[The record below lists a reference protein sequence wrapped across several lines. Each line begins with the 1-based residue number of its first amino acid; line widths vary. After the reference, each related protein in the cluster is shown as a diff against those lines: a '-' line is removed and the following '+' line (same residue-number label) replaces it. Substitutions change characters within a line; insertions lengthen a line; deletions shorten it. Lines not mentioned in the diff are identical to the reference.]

1 MNNDIIFQIL
11 DWTWYHEEDEI
22 SDELKQKYVI
32 RLFGR
37 TQDKKTI
44 YVKVNNFT
52 PFFYIEIPNNWRD
65 YMTSILMEEVKKK
78 AFIRKTYD
86 GTTTSRPAQGFKE
99 AKILND
105 KHRFYG
111 FTNFQKTKFIQLI
124 FNDYDSMKAY
134 EYVFR
139 RKLFIPQIY
148 KFAYKYKLYESNIE
162 PLIRCMHIRNLDSVG
177 FCKIDKDKYTM
188 LNDELGKSPTCCDLN
203 IETNWNNLDRYENDI
218 ILPFTIAS
226 FDIECTSGDG
236 SFPQAVR
243 DCDKIIQIGTTFSR
257 FGETECYKQ
266 VIITLGTCSPI
277 NDVEV
282 IECKD
287 EKDVLLQWTKLI
299 KTENPDIIT
308 GYNIF
313 GFDFEYMKDRSLKLG
328 IYNRFMK
335 LSRINNEISEWK
347 EKKLA
352 SSALGD
358 NTLKYIEM
366 TGRVLI
372 DMYKLIQKDFK
383 LPSYKLDSVAGNF
396 IQETINKIEIDDVN
410 NLTTIWSKGIYGVKP
425 GHYITIMYNDGIT
438 DNKHMD
444 GEKFK
449 IMEIREKEKIII
461 VQGKIENDIMEHKY
475 KVLWCNAKDDVSPKD
490 IFEKQEGT
498 SDDRALIAKYCVQDC
513 ALVSKLVAKIQV
525 IANNISMAKVCHVP
539 LSYLFFRGQGVK
551 IFSLVARKCR
561 LKKHLIPILPK
572 PKKKEDEDI
581 EKTKE
586 KSKEDRDREKEQED
600 NEQWDKFIEKLTDR
614 DIGKDGLEDDEEQND
629 DDDDGYEGAT
639 VFPPVK
645 GVHFEPIPVCDYS
658 SLYPSCMIYGN
669 YSHEMWVNNS
679 EFDNLPGYVYRTIS
693 YMSNKLVEKYSLAQS
708 NIRKKELLQKYIEQS
723 LDYRFENVLKKI
735 DDTVYDITYV
745 YDKNNII
752 HCEIAVSKNDFRV
765 FKYDTAKFAEKE
777 DGTKGIISEILQDLL
792 SSRKIYKKKMEQEED
807 LFIKLIY
814 ECMQLA
820 FKVTAN
826 SLYGQTGAPTSPIFL
841 KQIAASTTATGRVML
856 QFAKH
861 TIETEYAELI
871 KLSLEKNKDK
881 FMERANEIFAYHPNE
896 IQTKDHGIINIST
909 RIKIKIPE
917 SKFTKIGFKD
927 RTDFFQQFYEG
938 MNEHIKGYTV
948 NPQIIYGDSVTSD
961 TPILLKNEYGNI
973 IIKTIDSINESN
985 IWTFYEDDK
994 YNDKEINNNI
1004 SYKVWTE
1011 NGWKKINKIIRHK
1024 TNKKMYEI
1032 ITPYGYV
1039 KVTEDHSLLD
1049 KYNNRIKPTECNNKT
1064 ELLYSFP
1071 DIYNNNGNTGFIGYK
1086 NISNN
1091 MMNAS
1096 LTYLYLKQLYKNI
1109 IIIKTNIGFIFQ
1121 YSNDDILY
1129 DTYKIQINEIP
1140 NIYDYVYDL
1149 ETENGHYQA
1158 GVGELIVHNT
1168 DSVFFNPHLKNNE
1181 TGEKVLDKKGLIMG
1195 IHLGIWSGKVINVL
1209 LPENMAI
1216 EYEKTL
1222 WPFAIL
1228 TKKRYVGNL
1237 YEEDPDKFKQKSMG
1251 IVLKRRD
1258 NAPIVKIVCGGIIDE
1273 IINKRSATGAIDF
1286 TKKTIKDIFSGK
1298 YPIERFIITKTLKSN
1313 YADRT
1318 RIVHAVL
1325 ADRMAERDP
1334 GNKPQSNDRL
1344 PYAYIEVEDD
1354 KKIKLQGDRVE
1365 HPDYILLNNLK
1376 LDYLFYI
1383 TNQIM
1388 KPSIQFLELLVENP
1402 SEIFDEFIIR
1412 EHNRR
1417 KGIKPINY
1425 YFNEQNKN
1433 NNDNEQNKN
1442 NNDNEQ
1448 NKNNNDNDN
1457 EENEENEEKCDIIDI
1472 NNDYIEY
1479 NNKSFKK
1486 KKTQNK
1492 KIFNK
1497 PLEKK
1502 NIDKFENIEEINKQ
1516 DIFKLD
1522 GFVNIDEINI
1532 KQQKSIKKIKNKKIK
1547 NVKLDDPQMDE
1558 NGFLCL

>member
-1 MNNDIIFQIL
+1 MDKNIDIDKNINKDIIFQIL
-11 DWTWYHEEDEI
+11 DWSWYHEEDL
-22 SDELKQKYVI
+22 SDDSSKKYVI

-37 TQDKKTI
+37 TPENQTI
-44 YVKVNNFT
+44 YVKVNNYT
-52 PFFYIEIPNNWRD
+52 PFFYIEVPNNWRD
-65 YMTSILMEEVKKK
+65 YMTTILLEEVKKK
-78 AFIRKTYD
+78 AFIRKTID
-86 GTTTSRPAQGFKE
+86 GSLHSEPALGFKD
-99 AKILND
+99 AKIIND
-105 KHRFYG
+105 RHRLYG
-111 FTNFQKTKFIQLI
+111 FSNFQKVKYIQLI

-134 EYVFR
+134 ESVFR

-148 KFAYKYKLYESNIE
+148 KFAYRYKLYESNIE

-177 FCKIDKDKYTM
+177 FCKIEKDKFTN
-188 LNDELGKSPTCCDLN
+188 LTDELGKSPTCCDLN
-203 IETNWNNLDRYENDI
+203 IETNWNNLDRYENDT

-236 SFPQAVR
+236 SFPQATR

-266 VIITLGTCSPI
+266 VIITLGTCSKIP
-277 NDVEV
+277 DVEV

-299 KTENPDIIT
+299 RKENPDIVT

-328 IYNRFMK
+328 IYSRFMK
-335 LSRINNEISEWK
+335 LSRLNDEISEWK

-358 NTLKYIEM
+358 NTLKYIDM

-396 IQETINKIEIDDVN
+396 IQETIIKIEN
-410 NLTTIWSKGIYGVKP
+410 NISNKLTNIYSKGVYGIKP
-425 GHYITIMYNDGIT
+425 GQYITIMYNDGIT

-444 GEKFK
+444 GEKFQ
-449 IMEIREKEKIII
+449 IIEIKEKEKIIKVNGI
-461 VQGKIENDIMEHKY
+461 IDDDVMKHKY
-475 KVLWCNAKDDVSPKD
+475 KVLWCQAKDDVSPKD

-525 IANNISMAKVCHVP
+525 VANNISMAKVCHVP

-561 LKKHLIPILPK
+561 LKKHLIPVLAK
-572 PKKKEDEDI
+572 PKQKEEEKKEDELD
-581 EKTKE
+581 EKL
-586 KSKEDRDREKEQED
+586 KSKEEKDKEKEQED
-600 NEQWDKFIEKLTDR
+600 QEQWDKFIEKLTDR
-614 DIGKDGLEDDEEQND
+614 DIGKDGLEDGEDDNDE
-629 DDDDGYEGAT
+629 DDGYEGAT

-669 YSHEMWVNNS
+669 YSHEMWVNDPIY
-679 EFDNLPGYVYRTIS
+679 DNLPGYVYRTVS
-693 YMSNKLVEKYSLAQS
+693 FMSSKLVEKYSPAQS
-708 NIRKKELLQKYIEQS
+708 NARKKELLLKYKELGYI
-723 LDYRFENVLKKI
+723 FENVSKKI
-735 DDTVYDITYV
+735 DDVVYNITYV
-745 YDKNNII
+745 YDTNKII
-752 HCEIAVSKNDFRV
+752 QCEIAVSKKDFRV

-777 DGTKGIISEILQDLL
+777 DGSKGIIPEILQDLL
-792 SSRKIYKKKMEQEED
+792 ASRKIYKKKMEQEED
-807 LFIKLIY
+807 PFKKLIY

-826 SLYGQTGAPTSPIFL
+826 SLYGQTGAPTSPIYL
-841 KQIAASTTATGRVML
+841 KQIAASTTATGRIML

-861 TIETEYAELI
+861 TIENEYAELI
-871 KLSLEKNKDK
+871 KLSLNEDKDK
-881 FMERANEIFAYHPNE
+881 FMERANEIFMYHPNE
-896 IQTKDHGIINIST
+896 IQTKDHGLINLST
-909 RIKIKIPE
+909 RIKVKIPE
-917 SKFTKIGFKD
+917 SKFTKIGFKN
-927 RTDFFQQFYEG
+927 RTDFFEQLYDG
-938 MNEHIKGYTV
+938 MIEHIKGYSV
-948 NPQIIYGDSVTSD
+948 NPQIIYGDSVTPD
-961 TPILLKNEYGNI
+961 TPVLLKNQYGQI
-973 IIKTIDSINESN
+973 IIKTIDSINSSN
-985 IWTFYEDDK
+985 IWNSYEDDK
-994 YNDKEINNNI
+994 YNDKQVNDNI
-1004 SYKVWTE
+1004 LYEVWTNE
-1011 NGWKKINKIIRHK
+1011 GWKKINKIIRHR
-1024 TNKKMYEI
+1024 TNKKIYEI
-1032 ITPYGYV
+1032 LTNKGYV

-1049 KYNNRIKPTECNNKT
+1049 KNNNRIKPNECNMET
-1064 ELLYSFP
+1064 ELLHSFP
-1071 DIYNNNGNTGFIGYK
+1071 NVFNDKNNIKHMDYTGYITAFTQKEASEWYVYCKKIYK
-1086 NISNN
+1086 NVNISLIGQNLFKILFNN
-1091 MMNAS
+1091 DKLN
-1096 LTYLYLKQLYKNI
+1096 
-1109 IIIKTNIGFIFQ
+1109 
-1121 YSNDDILY
+1121 NDKLNNKI
-1129 DTYKIQINEIP
+1129 IQINKIQ
-1140 NIYDYVYDL
+1140 NTYDYVYDL
-1149 ETENGHYQA
+1149 ETENGHFQA

-1273 IINKRSATGAIDF
+1273 IINKRSAIGAIEF
-1286 TKKTIKDIFSGK
+1286 AKKTIKDIFSGK

-1313 YADRT
+1313 YADYT

-1325 ADRMAERDP
+1325 AHRMGERDP
-1334 GNKPQSNDRL
+1334 GNKPQSNDRI
-1344 PYAYIEVEDD
+1344 PYAYIEVEDES
-1354 KKIKLQGDRVE
+1354 KIKLQGDRVE
-1365 HPDYILLNNLK
+1365 HPDYIISNNLK

-1402 SEIFDEFIIR
+1402 TEIFEDFITR
-1412 EHNRR
+1412 ECNRR
-1417 KGIKPINY
+1417 RGIKPINF
-1425 YFNEQNKN
+1425 YFNQSKQI
-1433 NNDNEQNKN
+1433 NNDD
-1442 NNDNEQ
+1442 NNDKEKEQINE
-1448 NKNNNDNDN
+1448 DN
-1457 EENEENEEKCDIIDI
+1457 IIDI
-1472 NNDYIEY
+1472 NNDYGEY
-1479 NNKSFKK
+1479 NNDRTYGNGKNKK
-1486 KKTQNK
+1486 KRGPIK
-1492 KIFNK
+1492 K
-1497 PLEKK
+1497 P
-1502 NIDKFENIEEINKQ
+1502 IDKINVLDNK
-1516 DIFKLD
+1516 INSID
-1522 GFVNIDEINI
+1522 GFVDIDEL
-1532 KQQKSIKKIKNKKIK
+1532 SIPKKKIVKNKKNNSKKTFI
-1547 NVKLDDPQMDE
+1547 KLDDPEMDE
-1558 NGFLCL
+1558 NGFLCI